1 MAVEATVRA
10 DIDMR
15 EAVDAMNRLLGVLG
29 RMYMHFANTVIE
41 MAGQPGEMTVRHHL
55 RQFGHFRGTEM
66 REAHH
71 AMGKPID
78 MASLTCFWDNAS
90 TYVIEDDMEAGKYTP
105 SDSAFDVHFCPASL
119 AWKAAGFHRWGH
131 VYCDEFHQACASTY
145 HPDGNV
151 VIPINM
157 MKGDHHCAFRWI
169 MPADAR
175 PLDLGEPSEL
185 GRRLARTY
193 EETTTEEG
201 ALNAMRRT
209 SRLVGGCY
217 LTMVRP
223 LHDRHAP
230 EDARQMQ
237 REFLRRWGRER
248 GEMMRADHA
257 ARGLAITPENFVRE
271 MDVCP
276 KYVWDIADEVATPDR
291 YEATIHWTP
300 MDQAW
305 EDYDLAEDA
314 RIFWE
319 TSYPALAGGY
329 DPSFQIGL
337 PALKWRGDG
346 PTRLQAMRG

>member
-1 MAVEATVRA
+1 MAVQAA
-10 DIDMR
+10 DRTEINMR
-15 EAVDAMNRLLGVLG
+15 EAVDAMNVLLGALG
-29 RMYMHFANTVIE
+29 RMYMHYANTVIDS
-41 MAGQPGEMTVRHHL
+41 AGQPGEMTVRHHL

-90 TYVIEDDMEAGKYTP
+90 TYVIHDDMEAGRYTP

-119 AWKAAGFHRWGH
+119 AWKEAGFHRWGH
-131 VYCDEFHQACASTY
+131 AYCDEFHQACASTY

-157 MKGDHHCAFRWI
+157 MKGDDHCAFRWI

-175 PLDLGEPSEL
+175 TLDLGEPTEL
-185 GRRLARTY
+185 GRRLAMTY
-193 EETTTEEG
+193 EENSTAEG

-217 LTMVRP
+217 ISMVRP
-223 LHDRHAP
+223 LQERHSP
-230 EDARQMQ
+230 SEARQMQ
-237 REFLRRWGRER
+237 RDFLRIWSRDR
-248 GEMMRADHA
+248 GERMRAEHA
-257 ARGLAITPENFVRE
+257 ARGLAPTPENFLRE
-271 MDVCP
+271 MDLCT
-276 KYVWDIADEVATPDR
+276 KYVWDIEDLAATSDS
-291 YEATIHWTP
+291 YEAAIRWTP

-305 EDYDLAEDA
+305 EDYDLVEDA

-319 TSYPALAGGY
+319 ESYPALAAGY
-329 DPSFQIGL
+329 DPSLRVEL
-337 PALKWRGDG
+337 PKLKWRGDNETVLRVG
-346 PTRLQAMRG
+346 RI

>member
-1 MAVEATVRA
+1 MAIQSPER
-10 DIDMR
+10 IDMA
-15 EAVDAMNRLLGVLG
+15 EAIPAMNVLLGVLG
-29 RMYMHFANTVIE
+29 RMYMHYANTVIDA
-41 MAGQPGEMTVRHHL
+41 AGQPGEMTVRTHL

-78 MASLTCFWDNAS
+78 MATITCFWDNAS
-90 TYVIEDDMEAGKYTP
+90 TYVIHDDMEAGKYTP
-105 SDSAFDVHFCPASL
+105 SDSSFDVHFCPASL
-119 AWKAAGFHRWGH
+119 AWKEAGFHRWGH

-157 MKGDHHCAFRWI
+157 MKGDDHCAFRWI

-175 PLDLGEPSEL
+175 ALDLGEPTEL

-193 EETTTEEG
+193 QEDTTEEG

-217 LTMVRP
+217 LSMVHP
-223 LHDRHAP
+223 LLERHSEP
-230 EDARQMQ
+230 EARQMQ
-237 REFLRRWGRER
+237 RDFLRVWSAER
-248 GEMMRADHA
+248 GQMMRADHE
-257 ARGLAITPENFVRE
+257 ARGIAITPANLVRE
-271 MDVCP
+271 MDLCA
-276 KYVWDIADEVATPDR
+276 KYVWDIAAESATPDS
-291 YEATIHWTP
+291 YEATIAWTP

-305 EDYDLAEDA
+305 EDYDLVDDA

-319 TSYPALAGGY
+319 ESFPALAAAY
-329 DPSFQIGL
+329 DPGL
-337 PALKWRGDG
+337 SVAFPTLRWRGD
-346 PTRLQAMRG
+346 PTTTIRVTRA